1 MTYTWLPPTVGGQ
14 VFFEKCL
21 HHCGRGDPAL
31 REFGAAGATNFFNGR
46 LAMKTQRV
54 AGHHE
59 AMQALALSVAGV
71 MAITLVA
78 TLILLILH

>member
-14 VFFEKCL
+14 VFSGKCL
-21 HHCGRGDPAL
+21 HRCGRGDPAL
-31 REFGAAGATNFFNGR
+31 REFGAARGSHFLNGR
-46 LAMKTQRV
+46 LAMKTERF

-59 AMQALALSVAGV
+59 ARQALALSVAGV